1 MHAPGAWGQLACNI
15 HGVDA
20 ATLGRER
27 SGGWECFPCSFITKR
42 VDVSM
47 GCQDCESHKSVM
59 AAVAAC
65 SGAQGER
72 RTTGPGRRW
81 ARAACQE
88 DPTFPGAVDGRSRG
102 MTCSCVL

>member
-1 MHAPGAWGQLACNI
+1 MLQE
-15 HGVDA
+15 HGGSWPE
-20 ATLGRER
+20 TFM
-27 SGGWECFPCSFITKR
+27 GWMQRRVGENEAGIGNTFPFSCITKR

-72 RTTGPGRRW
+72 RTTGLGRV
-81 ARAACQE
+81 ACQ
-88 DPTFPGAVDGRSRG
+88 
-102 MTCSCVL
+102 

>member
-1 MHAPGAWGQLACNI
+1 MHDPGAWG
-15 HGVDA
+15 A
-20 ATLGRER
+20 AGLKRSWGGCSDFWGRTRRGLGIR
-27 SGGWECFPCSFITKR
+27 FPFSFITKR

-72 RTTGPGRRW
+72 RTTGLGRV
-81 ARAACQE
+81 ACQ
-88 DPTFPGAVDGRSRG
+88 
-102 MTCSCVL
+102 